1 MTGRTR
7 RAHAGHQL
15 LRGDMA
21 VEPPAATQ
29 GHTGGHGESDVDV
42 RVECAV
48 LDSDGVG
55 RFLNVGRSTVYEL
68 HSNERLPAPIQ
79 VGRGLRW
86 GKAEIETWLLH
97 GAPNRAAWQRI
108 WPKLR
113 KEALRR

>member
-1 MTGRTR
+1 MG
-7 RAHAGHQL
+7 
-15 LRGDMA
+15 
-21 VEPPAATQ
+21 ATQ
-29 GHTGGHGESDVDV
+29 GHTGGHVQSDVDV
-42 RVECAV
+42 RVECGVFDA
-48 LDSDGVG
+48 DDVG

-86 GKAEIETWLLH
+86 VKAEIEEWLLY
-97 GAPNRAAWQRI
+97 GAPNRGAWERI